1 MVSPVSAS
9 CLARLGLGG
18 NKRYQRIRP
27 PLPLVLDNRVL
38 ERRQEQPERPCL
50 TEMMLLMSCWKKNEF
65 SDPPCAGEIRAFH
78 DCLAKSKVP
87 RRAAVPGAG
96 REEATNGSGHPP
108 RCSRAE
114 ACTVAGCPQT
124 SDYRSPLQLNTC

>member
-78 DCLAKSKVP
+78 DCLAKSKEKFTEQQSVEYVHDLTP
-87 RRAAVPGAG
+87 NQVNKLLRRFPNITH
-96 REEATNGSGHPP
+96 EI
-108 RCSRAE
+108 
-114 ACTVAGCPQT
+114 
-124 SDYRSPLQLNTC
+124 